1 MCYDSPKAAHFDA
14 YRRGELLPAT
24 DPSGLLLRW
33 HAARIVYARVT
44 CNMLRMNASTKR
56 KIADAL
62 DAVRGDSDIEV
73 HLRETGSVS
82 DD

>member
-14 YRRGELLPAT
+14 YQRGELLPGN
-24 DPSGLLLRW
+24 DPAGLLIRW
-33 HAARIVYARVT
+33 HAARIIYARVT
-44 CNMLRMNASTKR
+44 CNMLRMSDRTKR
-56 KIADAL
+56 KIADTL
-62 DAVRGDSDIEV
+62 EAVRGDSDIEV